1 MVDALEIEG
10 CVVAPGEK
18 KRSQLALMQL
28 ADGTSVSIPVLLING
43 AHSGPRVYLGAAI
56 HGDEVNGIALFARAL
71 AQIDLQRLSGGIICA
86 PSTLWRST
94 PITGCRYRSFSNLRS
109 IRHRPTLGCA
119 FREG

>member
-43 AHSGPRVYLGAAI
+43 ARPGPRVYLG
-56 HGDEVNGIALFARAL
+56 GMPPGM
-71 AQIDLQRLSGGIICA
+71 
-86 PSTLWRST
+86 
-94 PITGCRYRSFSNLRS
+94 
-109 IRHRPTLGCA
+109 
-119 FREG
+119 